1 MSSLTDGLP
10 DALRTVRTRPLFVM
24 HLNVRKL
31 QIVGATPGAHRRIRV
46 RRGLL
51 LPGEWAAG
59 RSPPRPPQS
68 PPGRSQ
74 LVAYRAGPLCHC
86 EPFTPVT
93 RPDNKQLARRS
104 ASDGY
109 HARVAR
115 PRMRA
120 PGLSVSR
127 TVPAGFGYAG
137 GGASP

>member
-31 QIVGATPGAHRRIRV
+31 QIVGATLGAHRRIRV

-68 PPGRSQ
+68 PPGRSF
-74 LVAYRAGPLCHC
+74 A
-86 EPFTPVT
+86 
-93 RPDNKQLARRS
+93 
-104 ASDGY
+104 
-109 HARVAR
+109 
-115 PRMRA
+115 
-120 PGLSVSR
+120 
-127 TVPAGFGYAG
+127 AG
-137 GGASP
+137 GIPGWSALPLRAFYSGD